1 MAFNKAVRAI
11 LRALSPDL
19 DVTKTYEFERKIR
32 TISSGR
38 HVKLFYRPWDH
49 IVIAG
54 DHTVPVRIFTP
65 ETEGEHPILLFFH
78 GGGWVT
84 GNIDTYDRACTHMAK
99 LTGHVVVSVDY
110 RLAPEHPFPAGL
122 EDCYAVARDIFL
134 DAQLLGVPAESITL
148 IGDSAGGNLAA
159 ALSLLARDRGE
170 FLPRRQILLYP
181 ATYNDHTARSP
192 FPSVRENGEGY
203 ILTAKRIGEYM
214 ELYASCGAD
223 RKSPYFAPLLAEDLS
238 GQPDTL
244 IITAQYDPLRD
255 EGEVYGKKLLAE
267 GNRVKIHR
275 IGEALHGFIT
285 LPPTLRVVKEAY
297 GVINEFL
304 SEVIEP

>member
-1 MAFNKAVRAI
+1 M
-11 LRALSPDL
+11 
-19 DVTKTYEFERKIR
+19 R

-49 IVIAG
+49 VVIAG

-170 FLPRRQILLYP
+170 FLPHRQILLYP

-255 EGEVYGKKLLAE
+255 EGEAYGKKLLAE